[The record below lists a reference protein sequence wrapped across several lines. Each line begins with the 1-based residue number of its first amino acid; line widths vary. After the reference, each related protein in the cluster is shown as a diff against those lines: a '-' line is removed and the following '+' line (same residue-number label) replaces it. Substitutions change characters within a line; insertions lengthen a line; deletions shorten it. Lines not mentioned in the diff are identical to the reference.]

1 MAAPVDWLTDFI
13 AYLAASQSAGTIG
26 TNLFRFAHPAD
37 QNPDSLCTVVQP
49 IPGATQNRGIGID
62 FPSVQ
67 IIHRCR
73 TPQTAWREANRLY
86 FALTNL
92 DIGQLKLGT
101 GPPYTRINGITAL
114 QAPFF
119 LGQDE
124 ARAHEFSASYQLD
137 LVAD

>member
-1 MAAPVDWLTDFI
+1 MAAPVDWLADFI
-13 AYLAASQSAGTIG
+13 AYLASTHSAGTLG

-37 QNPDSLCTVVQP
+37 LSPASLCTVVQP
-49 IPGATQNRGIGID
+49 IPGGLQNRGIGID
-62 FPSVQ
+62 FPAVQ
-67 IIHRCR
+67 IIHRCQ
-73 TPQTAWREANRLY
+73 TPQTAWREAQRLY

-137 LVAD
+137 LVAE